1 MPADAVRILDVMTS
15 ERSQAYGR
23 VMRILDDLGPAK
35 LHEAEREQIRVAADT
50 LFFAEDLSTDA
61 EARDAVSGITRLAR
75 DLVDSG
81 RWLDESAR
89 PLLADV
95 LACGPLQ
102 PVAS

>member
-1 MPADAVRILDVMTS
+1 MLDVMTS

-23 VMRILDDLGPAK
+23 VMRTLDDMGPAK
-35 LHEAEREQIRVAADT
+35 LHEAEAAEIRAAADT
-50 LFFAEDLSTDA
+50 LFFAEDLGVDVD
-61 EARDAVSGITRLAR
+61 ARDAVTLITKLAR

-95 LACGPLQ
+95 LGCGPLQ
-102 PVAS
+102 PVA

>member
-1 MPADAVRILDVMTS
+1 
-15 ERSQAYGR
+15 
-23 VMRILDDLGPAK
+23 MRILDDMGPAK
-35 LHEAEREQIRVAADT
+35 LHDGERQQIRAAADT
-50 LFFAEDLSTDA
+50 LFFAEDLGTDG
-61 EARDAVSGITRLAR
+61 EARDAVAGITRLAR

>member
-1 MPADAVRILDVMTS
+1 MLDVMTS

-23 VMRILDDLGPAK
+23 VMRVLDDMGPAK
-35 LHEAEREQIRVAADT
+35 LHEAEREEIRAAADT
-50 LFFAEDLSTDA
+50 LFFAEDLGVDA
-61 EARDAVSGITRLAR
+61 DAREAVANITRLAR
-75 DLVDSG
+75 NLVDSG

-102 PVAS
+102 PVA